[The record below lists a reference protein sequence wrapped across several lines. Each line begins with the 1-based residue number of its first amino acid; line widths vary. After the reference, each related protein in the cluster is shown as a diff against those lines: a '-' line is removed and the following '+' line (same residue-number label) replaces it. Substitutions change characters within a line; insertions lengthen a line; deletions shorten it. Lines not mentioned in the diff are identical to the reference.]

1 MSPSSPDSS
10 PQGGRRV
17 LVVLRHGRA
26 EAYGAEDHARH
37 LIARGTR
44 EATEAGTWLASSGW
58 VPSHAIVSSAARTQ
72 ETWAC
77 VARGSSSQARLDV
90 SDAAYAASA
99 ESALEILRD
108 APEDASVLVFVG
120 HNPTVSSL
128 ALLLDDGDPDPAAL
142 RALIG
147 GLPTAGGAVFEVG
160 VIWRDL
166 DVGTARLVA
175 CYAP

>member
-1 MSPSSPDSS
+1 MSPPSPDSS
-10 PQGGRRV
+10 PRGAARV
-17 LVVLRHGRA
+17 LVVLRHGKA

-44 EATEAGTWLASSGW
+44 EAAEAGAWLASSGW
-58 VPSHAIVSSAARTQ
+58 VPSHGIVSSAARTQ

-77 VARGSSSQARLDV
+77 VARGSNSQARPDV
-90 SDAAYAASA
+90 SDAAYAASTD
-99 ESALEILRD
+99 SALEILRG

-120 HNPTVSSL
+120 HNPTASSL

-142 RALIG
+142 RALSS
-147 GLPTAGGAVFEVG
+147 GLSTSGAAVFEVG
-160 VIWRDL
+160 VEWRDL
-166 DVGTARLVA
+166 DVGTGRLVA

>member
-10 PQGGRRV
+10 REGVGRV
-17 LVVLRHGRA
+17 LIVLRHGKA

-37 LIARGTR
+37 LIARGSR
-44 EATEAGTWLASSGW
+44 EATTAGTWLASAGW
-58 VPSHAIVSSAARTQ
+58 VPTHAIVSSAARTQ

-77 VARGSSSQARLDV
+77 VARGSHSSARPDI

-99 ESALEILRD
+99 DSAVDILRG
-108 APEDASVLVFVG
+108 APAEASVLIFVG
-120 HNPTVSSL
+120 HNPTASSL

-142 RALIG
+142 RALSG
-147 GLPTAGGAVFEVG
+147 GLPTSGAAVFEVG
-160 VIWRDL
+160 VPWSEL

-175 CYAP
+175 CHPS

>member
-10 PQGGRRV
+10 PRGGGRV
-17 LVVLRHGRA
+17 LVVLRHGKA
-26 EAYGAEDHARH
+26 EAFGAEDHARH

-44 EATEAGTWLASSGW
+44 EATGAGAWLASSGW
-58 VPSHAIVSSAARTQ
+58 VPTHAIVSSAARTQ

-77 VARGSSSQARLDV
+77 LARGSGSPALPDI
-90 SDAAYAASA
+90 SDAAYAASTD
-99 ESALEILRD
+99 SAMEILRG
-108 APEDASVLVFVG
+108 APEEASVLVLVG

-128 ALLLDDGDPDPAAL
+128 ALLLDDGNPDPAAL
-142 RALIG
+142 RALSG

-160 VIWRDL
+160 VVWRDL

>member
-10 PQGGRRV
+10 QGGAGRV
-17 LVVLRHGRA
+17 LVVLRHGKA
-26 EAYGAEDHARH
+26 EAYGAEDHGRH
-37 LIARGTR
+37 LVARGTR
-44 EATEAGTWLASSGW
+44 EATATGAWLASSGW

-77 VARGSSSQARLDV
+77 IARGPGASARADV
-90 SDAAYAASA
+90 SDAAYAASTD
-99 ESALEILRD
+99 SAMEILRG
-108 APEDASVLVFVG
+108 APAEARVLVLVG

-142 RALIG
+142 RALSS
-147 GLPTAGGAVFEVG
+147 GLPTGGAAVFEVG
-160 VIWRDL
+160 VPWRDL
-166 DVGTARLVA
+166 DVGTGRLVA